1 METLNTDLPILGGM
15 SQSDFDLEFFKDNG
29 FNRKECPK
37 CGRAFWSLGSW
48 ESCGEPPCDE
58 YSFIGDSPM
67 NSPMDLHETREAY
80 LSFFEENGH
89 GRVSRYPIVARWRN
103 DVFFTQASIYDFQPY
118 VIDGTIEPPANPL
131 TISQTCVRFNDI
143 DNVGKT
149 GRHFTFFEM
158 LAHHVFNRK
167 DQEEIYFK
175 SKTAELCHRFFTER
189 LGTDPA
195 KLRYIEEWWEGGGN
209 SGPCLEVI
217 LDGVEVA
224 TLVFMMY
231 RETSKGRE
239 LMDTQVVDTG
249 YGLERICWVSQGTSS
264 AYEAVFGTVVDEMKQ
279 MAGIEYDSRVMQE
292 YAKVAG
298 MTNAKTAADI
308 RKIREETASRLG
320 MSYDE
325 LMATVGPLEDV
336 YVICDHSRALA
347 IMLNDAVVP
356 SNVQEGYFARLL
368 VRRALRSIRNLNLKI
383 RLSDIVAKQVD
394 HFSEVIPELRVNRD
408 DILNL
413 VDVEEDR
420 YHDTLSRGRQLVA
433 RITKGMQPGESIGAE
448 RLIELYDS
456 HGLNPEIVAE
466 FTDVPVDIP
475 DDFYIQV
482 TSRHEASGTMEE
494 DEEVMELPKDLPE
507 THLLYYE
514 DVKESDFKAKVL
526 KVMGEDL
533 VLDRTAFYP
542 EGGGQEWDLG
552 SINGKEVRQVV
563 KSGRTVFHKVPGHR
577 VKEGDMVTGVID
589 LDRRRQLMSH
599 HTAAHVIN
607 GVCQKMFGNHIWQAG
622 ANKGVGGAR
631 LDITHYE
638 NFSPE
643 QISIIEREAN
653 RSVMLDTPV
662 IVETL
667 PRDEAEAKYGFRLY
681 QGGAVPGK
689 MIRVVSV
696 PDVDSEACGGLH
708 VDRTGKIGPIRIVR
722 SKRIQDGV
730 VRIEYVSGMAAVKA
744 IQEDRDTVAAV
755 SEELNVPRNQVRDA
769 VVRTRN
775 EMRSL
780 SKELDAVRS
789 ELSQSASGD
798 LLSKAVDVDGVK
810 VVCYQAKEGED
821 VDQISKTLS
830 DNPDVL
836 AVVAAPGPKV
846 RILVSRGKDVS
857 VDCRDVLKSIMAEV
871 GGGGGGKPDF
881 AQGGGGDPSKITDAL
896 ENVSRMIN

>member
-1 METLNTDLPILGGM
+1 M
-15 SQSDFDLEFFKDNG
+15 SQSDFDLEFFNDNG
-29 FNRKECPK
+29 FKRSVCPK
-37 CGRAFWSLGSW
+37 CGRAFWSLGDW

-58 YSFIGDSPM
+58 YSFIDDSPM
-67 NSPMDLHETREAY
+67 NSPMDLHQTREAY

-167 DQEEIYFK
+167 DREEIYFK

-189 LGTDPA
+189 LGTDPR

-231 RETSKGRE
+231 RETPTGHE
-239 LMDTQVVDTG
+239 MMDTQVVDTG

-264 AYEAVFGTVVDEMKQ
+264 AYEAVFGSVVEELKT
-279 MAGIEYDSRVMQE
+279 MAGIEYDPRVMKE
-292 YAKVAG
+292 YAKIAG

-308 RKIREETASRLG
+308 REIRERTAARLG

-368 VRRALRSIRNLNLKI
+368 VRRALRSIRNLGLKI
-383 RLSDIVAKQVD
+383 RLSEVVAKQVEE
-394 HFSEVIPELRVNRD
+394 FSTVIPELAHNRS
-408 DILNL
+408 DIMNL
-413 VDVEEDR
+413 VEVEEDR
-420 YHDTLSRGRQLVA
+420 YHDTLSRGRQLVS
-433 RITKGMQPGESIGAE
+433 RLTKDLAPGEGIGGDK
-448 RLIELYDS
+448 LIELYDS

-482 TSRHEASGTMEE
+482 TTRHEAAEQSA
-494 DEEVMELPKDLPE
+494 EVASHLPRDLPE
-507 THLLYYE
+507 TYPLYYE
-514 DVKESDFKAKVL
+514 DVKEPEFDAEVIAIIGDDVVL
-526 KVMGEDL
+526 N
-533 VLDRTAFYP
+533 RSAFYP

-552 SINGKEVRQVV
+552 TLSGKEVRQVV
-563 KSGRTVFHKVPGHR
+563 KAGRTVFHNVPGHSFSVGDV
-577 VKEGDMVTGVID
+577 VKGSID

-622 ANKGVGGAR
+622 ANKGIDSAR

-643 QISIIEREAN
+643 DIAIIERESN
-653 RSVMLDTPV
+653 RLMMLDIPTV
-662 IVETL
+662 IEVI
-667 PRDEAEAKYGFRLY
+667 PRDDAEAKYGFRLY
-681 QGGAVPGK
+681 QGGTVPGK
-689 MIRVVSV
+689 MIRVVSI

-744 IQEDRDTVAAV
+744 MQDDRDTVAAV

-769 VVRTRN
+769 VVRTRTELRSAQKALDSLKC
-775 EMRSL
+775 EM
-780 SKELDAVRS
+780 
-789 ELSQSASGD
+789 SQNASGD
-798 LLSKAVDVDGVK
+798 LLSKAVDVDGVR
-810 VVCYQAKEGED
+810 VVCHMASEGED

-830 DNPDVL
+830 ENADVL
-836 AVVAAPGPKV
+836 AVVAAAGPKV
-846 RILVSRGKDVS
+846 RILVSRGKDVG
-857 VDCRDVLKSIMAEV
+857 VDCREVLKGIMSIV

-881 AQGGGGDPSKITDAL
+881 AQGGGGNQNMVGEAL
-896 ENVSRMIN
+896 TNVSEVVKQIKNK

>member
-1 METLNTDLPILGGM
+1 M
-15 SQSDFDLEFFKDNG
+15 SQSDFDLEFFNDNG
-29 FNRKECPK
+29 FKRSVCPK
-37 CGRAFWSLGSW
+37 CERAFWSLGEW

-58 YSFIGDSPM
+58 YSFIDDSPM
-67 NSPMDLHETREAY
+67 NTPMDLHQTREAY

-167 DQEEIYFK
+167 DREEIYFK

-189 LGTDPA
+189 LGTDPR

-264 AYEAVFGTVVDEMKQ
+264 AYEAVFGSVVEDLKDL
-279 MAGIEYDSRVMQE
+279 AGISYDPRVMKE

-308 RKIREETASRLG
+308 REIREKTAARLG

-368 VRRALRSIRNLNLKI
+368 VRRALRSIRNLGLKI
-383 RLSDIVAKQVD
+383 RLSEVVAKQVD
-394 HFSEVIPELRVNRD
+394 EFSSVIPELASNRS

-413 VDVEEDR
+413 VEVEEDR
-420 YHDTLSRGRQLVA
+420 YHETLSRGRQLVSKL
-433 RITKGMQPGESIGAE
+433 TKGLSPGEGIGADK
-448 RLIELYDS
+448 LIELYDS

-482 TSRHEASGTMEE
+482 TTRHEAAEQREE
-494 DEEVMELPKDLPE
+494 TESELPRDLTE
-507 THLLYYE
+507 TYPLYYD
-514 DVKESDFKAKVL
+514 DVKEPEFDAEVIAVL
-526 KVMGEDL
+526 GDDI

-552 SINGKEVRQVV
+552 TLSGKEVRQVV
-563 KSGRTVFHKVPGHR
+563 KAGRTVFHNVPGHSF
-577 VKEGDMVTGVID
+577 KIGDVVRGRID
-589 LDRRRQLMSH
+589 LERRRQLMSH

-622 ANKGVGGAR
+622 ANKGIDSAR

-643 QISIIEREAN
+643 DIAIIERESN
-653 RSVMLDTPV
+653 RLVMLDIPTTIE
-662 IVETL
+662 IV
-667 PRDEAEAKYGFRLY
+667 PRDEAESKYGFRLY
-681 QGGAVPGK
+681 QGGTVPGK
-689 MIRVVSV
+689 MIRVVSI

-744 IQEDRDTVAAV
+744 MQDDRDTVAAV

-769 VVRTRN
+769 VARTRT
-775 EMRSL
+775 ELRSAQ
-780 SKELDAVRS
+780 KALDS
-789 ELSQSASGD
+789 LKCELSQNASGD
-798 LLSKAVDVDGVK
+798 LLSKAIDVDGVR
-810 VVCYQAKEGED
+810 VICHMAAEGED

-830 DNPDVL
+830 ENPDVL

-846 RILVSRGKDVS
+846 RILVSRGKNVD
-857 VDCRDVLKSIMAEV
+857 VDCRDVLKEIMKTV

-881 AQGGGGDPSKITDAL
+881 AQGGGGELHKVPAAL
-896 ENVSRMIN
+896 ETFIDKSKNIC

>member
-1 METLNTDLPILGGM
+1 M
-15 SQSDFDLEFFKDNG
+15 SQSDFDLEFFNDNG
-29 FNRKECPK
+29 FKRSVCPK
-37 CGRAFWSLGSW
+37 CERAFWSLGEW

-58 YSFIGDSPM
+58 YSFIDDSPM
-67 NSPMDLHETREAY
+67 NTPMDLHQTREAY

-167 DQEEIYFK
+167 DREEIYFK

-189 LGTDPA
+189 LGTDPR

-264 AYEAVFGTVVDEMKQ
+264 AYEAVFGSVVEDLKDL
-279 MAGIEYDSRVMQE
+279 AGISYDPRVMKE

-308 RKIREETASRLG
+308 REIREKTAARLG

-368 VRRALRSIRNLNLKI
+368 VRRALRSIRNLGLKI
-383 RLSDIVAKQVD
+383 RLSEVVAKQVD
-394 HFSEVIPELRVNRD
+394 EFSSVIPELASNRS

-413 VDVEEDR
+413 VEVEEDR
-420 YHDTLSRGRQLVA
+420 YHETLSRGRQLVSKL
-433 RITKGMQPGESIGAE
+433 TKGLAPGEGIGADK
-448 RLIELYDS
+448 LIELYDS

-482 TSRHEASGTMEE
+482 TTRHEAAEQREE
-494 DEEVMELPKDLPE
+494 TESELPRDLPE
-507 THLLYYE
+507 TYPLYYD
-514 DVKESDFKAKVL
+514 DVKEPEFDAEVIAVL
-526 KVMGEDL
+526 GDDI

-552 SINGKEVRQVV
+552 TLSGKEVRQVV
-563 KSGRTVFHKVPGHR
+563 KAGRTVFHNVPGHSF
-577 VKEGDMVTGVID
+577 KIGDVVRGRID
-589 LDRRRQLMSH
+589 LERRRQLMSH

-622 ANKGVGGAR
+622 ANKGIDSAR

-643 QISIIEREAN
+643 DITIIERESN
-653 RSVMLDTPV
+653 RLVMLDIPTTIE
-662 IVETL
+662 IV
-667 PRDEAEAKYGFRLY
+667 PRDEAESKYGFRLY
-681 QGGAVPGK
+681 QGGTVPGK
-689 MIRVVSV
+689 MIRVVSI

-744 IQEDRDTVAAV
+744 MQDDRDTVAAV

-769 VVRTRN
+769 VARTRT
-775 EMRSL
+775 ELRSAQ
-780 SKELDAVRS
+780 KALDS
-789 ELSQSASGD
+789 LKCELSQNASGD
-798 LLSKAVDVDGVK
+798 LLSKAVDVDGVR
-810 VVCYQAKEGED
+810 VICHMAAEGED

-830 DNPDVL
+830 ENPDVL

-846 RILVSRGKDVS
+846 RILVSRGKNVD
-857 VDCRDVLKSIMAEV
+857 VDCRDVLKEIMKTV

-881 AQGGGGDPSKITDAL
+881 AQGGGGELHKVPAAL
-896 ENVSRMIN
+896 ETFIDKSKNIC

>member
-1 METLNTDLPILGGM
+1 M
-15 SQSDFDLEFFKDNG
+15 SQSDFDLEFFNDNG
-29 FNRKECPK
+29 FKRSVCPK
-37 CGRAFWSLGSW
+37 CGRAFWSLGDW

-58 YSFIGDSPM
+58 YSFIDDSPM
-67 NSPMDLHETREAY
+67 NSPMDLHQTREAY

-167 DQEEIYFK
+167 DREEIYFK

-189 LGTDPA
+189 LGTDPR

-231 RETSKGRE
+231 RETPTGRE
-239 LMDTQVVDTG
+239 MMDTQVVDTG

-264 AYEAVFGTVVDEMKQ
+264 AYEAVFGSVVEELKT
-279 MAGIEYDSRVMQE
+279 MAGIEYDPRVMKE
-292 YAKVAG
+292 YAKIAG

-308 RKIREETASRLG
+308 REIRERTAARLG

-368 VRRALRSIRNLNLKI
+368 VRRALRSIRSLGLKI
-383 RLSDIVAKQVD
+383 RLSEVVAKQVEE
-394 HFSEVIPELRVNRD
+394 FSTVIPELAHNRS
-408 DILNL
+408 DIMNL
-413 VDVEEDR
+413 VEVEEDR
-420 YHDTLSRGRQLVA
+420 YHDTLSRGRQLVS
-433 RITKGMQPGESIGAE
+433 RLTKDLAPGEGIGGDK
-448 RLIELYDS
+448 LIELYDS

-482 TSRHEASGTMEE
+482 TTRHEAAEQSA
-494 DEEVMELPKDLPE
+494 EVASHLPRDLPE
-507 THLLYYE
+507 TYPLYYE
-514 DVKESDFKAKVL
+514 DVKEPEFDAEVIAIIGDDVVL
-526 KVMGEDL
+526 N
-533 VLDRTAFYP
+533 RSAFYP

-552 SINGKEVRQVV
+552 TLSGKEVRQVV
-563 KSGRTVFHKVPGHR
+563 KAGRTVFHNVPGHSFSVGDV
-577 VKEGDMVTGVID
+577 VKGSID

-622 ANKGVGGAR
+622 ANKGIDSAR

-643 QISIIEREAN
+643 DIAIIERESN
-653 RSVMLDTPV
+653 RLMMLDIPTV
-662 IVETL
+662 IEVI
-667 PRDEAEAKYGFRLY
+667 PRDDAEAKYGFRLY
-681 QGGAVPGK
+681 QGGTVPGK
-689 MIRVVSV
+689 MIRVVSI

-744 IQEDRDTVAAV
+744 MQDDRDTVAAV

-769 VVRTRN
+769 VVRTRTELRSAQKALDSLKC
-775 EMRSL
+775 EM
-780 SKELDAVRS
+780 
-789 ELSQSASGD
+789 SQNASGD
-798 LLSKAVDVDGVK
+798 LLSKAVDVDGVR
-810 VVCYQAKEGED
+810 VVCHMASEGED

-830 DNPDVL
+830 ENADVL
-836 AVVAAPGPKV
+836 AVVAAAGPKV
-846 RILVSRGKDVS
+846 RILVSRGKDVG
-857 VDCRDVLKSIMAEV
+857 VDCREVLKGIMSIV

-881 AQGGGGDPSKITDAL
+881 AQGGGGNQNMVGEAL
-896 ENVSRMIN
+896 TNVSEVVKQIKNK

>member
-1 METLNTDLPILGGM
+1 M
-15 SQSDFDLEFFKDNG
+15 SQSDFDLEFFNDNG
-29 FNRKECPK
+29 FKRSVCPK
-37 CGRAFWSLGSW
+37 CERAFWSLGEW

-58 YSFIGDSPM
+58 YSFIDDSPM
-67 NSPMDLHETREAY
+67 NTPMDLHQTREAY

-167 DQEEIYFK
+167 DREEIYFK

-189 LGTDPA
+189 LGTDPR

-264 AYEAVFGTVVDEMKQ
+264 AYEAVFGSVVEDLKDL
-279 MAGIEYDSRVMQE
+279 AGISYDPRVMKE

-308 RKIREETASRLG
+308 REIREKTAARLG

-368 VRRALRSIRNLNLKI
+368 VRRALRSIRNLGLKI
-383 RLSDIVAKQVD
+383 RLSEVVAKQVD
-394 HFSEVIPELRVNRD
+394 EFSSVIPELASNRS

-413 VDVEEDR
+413 VEVEEDR
-420 YHDTLSRGRQLVA
+420 YHETLSRGRQLVSKL
-433 RITKGMQPGESIGAE
+433 TKGLAPGEGIGADK
-448 RLIELYDS
+448 LIELYDS

-482 TSRHEASGTMEE
+482 TTRHEAAEQREE
-494 DEEVMELPKDLPE
+494 TESELPRDLPE
-507 THLLYYE
+507 TYPLYYD
-514 DVKESDFKAKVL
+514 DVKEPEFDAEVIAVL
-526 KVMGEDL
+526 GDDI

-552 SINGKEVRQVV
+552 TLSGKEVRQVV
-563 KSGRTVFHKVPGHR
+563 KAGRTVFHNVPGHSF
-577 VKEGDMVTGVID
+577 KIGDVVRGRID
-589 LDRRRQLMSH
+589 LERRRQLMSH

-622 ANKGVGGAR
+622 ANKGIDSAR

-643 QISIIEREAN
+643 DIAIIERESN
-653 RSVMLDTPV
+653 RLVMLDIPTTIE
-662 IVETL
+662 IV
-667 PRDEAEAKYGFRLY
+667 PRDEAESKYGFRLY
-681 QGGAVPGK
+681 QGGTVPGK
-689 MIRVVSV
+689 MIRVVSI

-744 IQEDRDTVAAV
+744 MQDDRDTVAAV

-769 VVRTRN
+769 VARTRT
-775 EMRSL
+775 ELRSAQ
-780 SKELDAVRS
+780 KALDS
-789 ELSQSASGD
+789 LKCELSQNASGD
-798 LLSKAVDVDGVK
+798 LLSKAVDVDGVR
-810 VVCYQAKEGED
+810 VICHMAAEGED

-830 DNPDVL
+830 ENPDVL

-846 RILVSRGKDVS
+846 RILVSRGKNVD
-857 VDCRDVLKSIMAEV
+857 VDCRDVLKEIMKTV

-881 AQGGGGDPSKITDAL
+881 AQGGGGELHKVPAAL
-896 ENVSRMIN
+896 ETFIDKSKNIC

>member
-1 METLNTDLPILGGM
+1 MRE
-15 SQSDFDLEFFKDNG
+15 SDFDLEFFNDNG
-29 FNRKECPK
+29 FIRQSCPE
-37 CGRAFWSLGSW
+37 CGRAFWSLEEWGT
-48 ESCGEPPCDE
+48 CGEPPCDE
-58 YSFIGDSPM
+58 YSFIGDPPM
-67 NSPMDLHETREAY
+67 DSPMDLHQTREAF

-89 GRVSRYPIVARWRN
+89 ERIARYPIVARWRN

-167 DQEEIYFK
+167 DREEIYFK

-189 LGTDPA
+189 LGTEPG

-231 RETSKGRE
+231 RETPEGRE
-239 LMDTQVVDTG
+239 MMDMQVVDTG
-249 YGLERICWVSQGTSS
+249 YGLERICWVSQGSSS
-264 AYEAVFGTVVDEMKQ
+264 AYEAVFGSVVEELKGL
-279 MAGIEYDSRVMQE
+279 AGIDYDPRVMKE

-298 MTNAKTAADI
+298 MTNARTAADI
-308 RKIREETASRLG
+308 RRIREDTAARLG

-347 IMLNDAVVP
+347 VMLNDAVVP

-368 VRRALRSIRNLNLKI
+368 VRRALRSMRKLGLSL
-383 RLSDIVAKQVD
+383 RLSEVVAKQVD
-394 HFSEVIPELRVNRD
+394 HFAEVIPEIGGNRE

-420 YHDTLSRGRQLVA
+420 YHDTLSRGRQLVSRLA
-433 RITKGMQPGESIGAE
+433 KDLAPGEGIGGE
-448 RLIELYDS
+448 KLIELYDS

-466 FTDVPVDIP
+466 FADFPVEIP

-482 TSRHEASGTMEE
+482 TSRHEAAPEGTDETSG
-494 DEEVMELPKDLPE
+494 LPSGLPE
-507 THLLYYE
+507 TYPIYYE
-514 DVKESDFKAKVL
+514 DMKESEFDAEV
-526 KVMGEDL
+526 VAAIGDDV

-552 SINGKEVRQVV
+552 SIGGLPVKQVV
-563 KSGRTVFHKVPGHR
+563 KSGRTVFHTVPGHSF
-577 VKEGDMVTGVID
+577 KEGDRVRGSID
-589 LDRRRQLMSH
+589 LGRRRQLMSH

-607 GVCQKMFGNHIWQAG
+607 GVCQRMFGNHIWQAG
-622 ANKGVGGAR
+622 ANKGTESAR

-638 NFSPE
+638 NFSHE
-643 QISIIEREAN
+643 QILMIEEESN
-653 RSVMLDTPV
+653 RAVMDDIPTV
-662 IVETL
+662 IETIS
-667 PRDEAEAKYGFRLY
+667 RDEAEEKYGFRLY

-696 PDVDSEACGGLH
+696 PGVDAEACGGLH
-708 VDRTGKIGPIRIVR
+708 VDRTGKIGPIRITR

-744 IQEDRDTVAAV
+744 MQEDRDAVAAI
-755 SEELNVPRNQVRDA
+755 SEELNVPRRDVKAA
-769 VVRTRN
+769 VVRTR
-775 EMRSL
+775 
-780 SKELDAVRS
+780 S
-789 ELSQSASGD
+789 ELRSAQKALEALKSEMSQNASGD
-798 LLSKAVDVDGVK
+798 LMSKAVDVGGIK
-810 VVCYQAKEGED
+810 VVCHIAEEGED
-821 VDQISKTLS
+821 IDEISKTLS
-830 DNPDVL
+830 SQQGVV
-836 AVVAAPGPKV
+836 AVVAKAYPKPRV
-846 RILVSRGKDVS
+846 LVSRSKDVDI
-857 VDCRDVLKSIMAEV
+857 DCRELLKEIMSVV

-881 AQGGGGDPSKITDAL
+881 AQGGGGDPKSVADAMNAVSDYVGRISK
-896 ENVSRMIN
+896 

>member
-1 METLNTDLPILGGM
+1 M
-15 SQSDFDLEFFKDNG
+15 SQSDFDLEFFNDNG
-29 FNRKECPK
+29 FKRSVCPK
-37 CGRAFWSLGSW
+37 CERAFWSLGEW

-58 YSFIGDSPM
+58 YSFIDDSPM
-67 NSPMDLHETREAY
+67 NTPMDLHQTREAY

-167 DQEEIYFK
+167 DREEIYFK

-189 LGTDPA
+189 LGTDPC

-264 AYEAVFGTVVDEMKQ
+264 AYEAVFGSVVEDLKDL
-279 MAGIEYDSRVMQE
+279 AGISYDPRVMKE

-308 RKIREETASRLG
+308 REIREKTAARLG

-368 VRRALRSIRNLNLKI
+368 VRRALRSIRNLGLKI
-383 RLSDIVAKQVD
+383 RLSEVVAKQVD
-394 HFSEVIPELRVNRD
+394 EFSSVIPELASNRS

-413 VDVEEDR
+413 VEVEEDR
-420 YHDTLSRGRQLVA
+420 YHETLSRGRQLVSKL
-433 RITKGMQPGESIGAE
+433 TKGLAPGEGIGADK
-448 RLIELYDS
+448 LIELYDS

-482 TSRHEASGTMEE
+482 TTRHEAAEQREE
-494 DEEVMELPKDLPE
+494 TESELPRDLPE
-507 THLLYYE
+507 TYPLYYD
-514 DVKESDFKAKVL
+514 DVKEPEFDAEVIAVL
-526 KVMGEDL
+526 GDDI

-552 SINGKEVRQVV
+552 TLSGKEVRQVV
-563 KSGRTVFHKVPGHR
+563 KAGRTVFHNVPGHSF
-577 VKEGDMVTGVID
+577 KIGDVVRGRID
-589 LDRRRQLMSH
+589 LERRRQLMSH

-622 ANKGVGGAR
+622 ANKGIDSAR

-643 QISIIEREAN
+643 DIAIIERESN
-653 RSVMLDTPV
+653 RLVMLDIPTTIE
-662 IVETL
+662 IV
-667 PRDEAEAKYGFRLY
+667 PRDEAESKYGFRLY
-681 QGGAVPGK
+681 QGGTVPGK
-689 MIRVVSV
+689 MIRVVSI

-744 IQEDRDTVAAV
+744 MQDDRDTVAAV

-769 VVRTRN
+769 VARTRT
-775 EMRSL
+775 ELRSAQ
-780 SKELDAVRS
+780 KALDS
-789 ELSQSASGD
+789 LKCELSQNASGD
-798 LLSKAVDVDGVK
+798 LLSKAVDVDGVR
-810 VVCYQAKEGED
+810 VICHMAAEGED

-830 DNPDVL
+830 ENPDVL
-836 AVVAAPGPKV
+836 AVVAAAGPKV
-846 RILVSRGKDVS
+846 RILVSRGKNVD
-857 VDCRDVLKSIMAEV
+857 VDCRDVLKEIMKTV

-881 AQGGGGDPSKITDAL
+881 AQGGGGELHKVPAAL
-896 ENVSRMIN
+896 ETFIDKSKNIC

>member
-1 METLNTDLPILGGM
+1 M
-15 SQSDFDLEFFKDNG
+15 SQSDFDLEFFNDNG
-29 FNRKECPK
+29 FKRSVCPK
-37 CGRAFWSLGSW
+37 CDRAFWSLGEW
-48 ESCGEPPCDE
+48 ASCGEPPCDE
-58 YSFIGDSPM
+58 YSFIDDSPM
-67 NSPMDLHETREAY
+67 NKPMDLHQTREAY

-167 DQEEIYFK
+167 DREEIYFK

-189 LGTDPA
+189 LGTDPR

-239 LMDTQVVDTG
+239 LMDTHVVDTG

-264 AYEAVFGTVVDEMKQ
+264 AYEAVFGSVVEDLKDL
-279 MAGIEYDSRVMQE
+279 AGIRYDPRVMKE

-308 RKIREETASRLG
+308 REIREKTAERLG

-368 VRRALRSIRNLNLKI
+368 VRRALRSIRNLGLKI
-383 RLSDIVAKQVD
+383 RLSEVVAKQVD
-394 HFSEVIPELRVNRD
+394 EFSSVIPELASNRS

-413 VDVEEDR
+413 VEVEEDR
-420 YHDTLSRGRQLVA
+420 YHETLSRGRQLVSKL
-433 RITKGMQPGESIGAE
+433 TKGLAPGEGIGADK
-448 RLIELYDS
+448 LIELYDS

-466 FTDVPVDIP
+466 FTDVPVIIP

-482 TSRHEASGTMEE
+482 TTRHEVTEQRE
-494 DEEVMELPKDLPE
+494 DAESELPRDLPE
-507 THLLYYE
+507 TYPLYYD
-514 DVKESDFKAKVL
+514 DVKEPEFDANVIA
-526 KVMGEDL
+526 VIQDDV

-552 SINGKEVRQVV
+552 TLSGKDVRQVV
-563 KSGRTVFHKVPGHR
+563 KAGRTVFHNVPGHSFSVGDV
-577 VKEGDMVTGVID
+577 VKGSID
-589 LDRRRQLMSH
+589 LERRRQLMSH

-622 ANKGVGGAR
+622 ANKGIDSAR

-643 QISIIEREAN
+643 DISIIERESN
-653 RSVMLDTPV
+653 RLVMLDIPTTIE
-662 IVETL
+662 IV
-667 PRDEAEAKYGFRLY
+667 PRDEAESKYGFRLY
-681 QGGAVPGK
+681 QGGTVPGK
-689 MIRVVSV
+689 MIRVVSI

-730 VRIEYVSGMAAVKA
+730 VRIEYVSGMAAVRA
-744 IQEDRDTVAAV
+744 MQDDRDTVAAV
-755 SEELNVPRNQVRDA
+755 SEELNIPRNQVRDA

-775 EMRSL
+775 ELRTAQKALDSL
-780 SKELDAVRS
+780 RCEM
-789 ELSQSASGD
+789 SQNASGD

-810 VVCYQAKEGED
+810 VICHMASEGED
-821 VDQISKTLS
+821 VDQLSKTLS
-830 DNPDVL
+830 ENADVL
-836 AVVAAPGPKV
+836 AVVAAAGPKV
-846 RILVSRGKDVS
+846 RILVSRGKDVD
-857 VDCRDVLKSIMAEV
+857 VDCRKVLKDIMSIV

-881 AQGGGGDPSKITDAL
+881 AQGGGGNQDAVNGALTNLPELVKQSKK
-896 ENVSRMIN
+896 

>member
-1 METLNTDLPILGGM
+1 MKE
-15 SQSDFDLEFFKDNG
+15 SDFDLEFFNDNG
-29 FNRKECPK
+29 FIRQSCPS
-37 CGRAFWSLGSW
+37 CGRAFWSLEEW
-48 ESCGEPPCDE
+48 DNCGEPPCDE
-58 YSFIGDSPM
+58 YSFIGDPPM
-67 NSPMDLHETREAY
+67 DSPMDLHQTREAF
-80 LSFFEENGH
+80 LSFFEENDH
-89 GRVSRYPIVARWRN
+89 ERIARYPIVARWRN

-118 VIDGTIEPPANPL
+118 VIDGTIDPPANPL

-158 LAHHVFNRK
+158 LAHHVFNHR
-167 DQEEIYFK
+167 DHEEIYFK

-189 LGTDPA
+189 LGTDPG
-195 KLRYIEEWWEGGGN
+195 KLRFIEEWWEGGGN

-231 RETSKGRE
+231 RETPQGRE
-239 LMDTQVVDTG
+239 MMDMQVVDTG
-249 YGLERICWVSQGTSS
+249 YGLERICWVSQGSSS
-264 AYEAVFGTVVDEMKQ
+264 AYEAVFGSVVEDLKG
-279 MAGIEYDSRVMQE
+279 MAGIEYDPRVMKE

-298 MTNAKTAADI
+298 MTNARTAADI
-308 RKIREETASRLG
+308 RRIREETAARLG

-368 VRRALRSIRNLNLKI
+368 VRRALRSIRNLNIDVK
-383 RLSDIVAKQVD
+383 LSEVVAKQVD
-394 HFSEVIPELRVNRD
+394 HFAPVIPEMEDNRE

-433 RITKGMQPGESIGAE
+433 RLASELPPGEGIGEE

-466 FTDVPVDIP
+466 FADVPVDIP

-482 TSRHEASGTMEE
+482 ASRHETAPEEAEEATGLPSG
-494 DEEVMELPKDLPE
+494 LPE
-507 THLLYYE
+507 TYPIYYE
-514 DVKESDFKAKVL
+514 DMKESEFEAEVVAVL
-526 KVMGEDL
+526 GDDVI
-533 VLDRTAFYP
+533 LDRTAFYP
-542 EGGGQEWDLG
+542 EGGGQQWDLG
-552 SINGKEVRQVV
+552 SIDGRPVKKVV
-563 KSGRTVFHKVPGHR
+563 KAGRTVFHTVPGHSL
-577 VKEGDMVTGVID
+577 KEDDKVRGSID
-589 LDRRRQLMSH
+589 LERRRQLMSH

-622 ANKGVGGAR
+622 ANKGTDSAR

-638 NFSPE
+638 NFTHE
-643 QISIIEREAN
+643 QILKIEEESN
-653 RSVMLDTPV
+653 RTVMEDIATV
-662 IVETL
+662 IETI
-667 PRDEAEAKYGFRLY
+667 PRDEAEEKYGFHLY

-696 PDVDSEACGGLH
+696 PGVDSEACGGLH
-708 VDRTGKIGPIRIVR
+708 VDRTGKIGPIRITR

-744 IQEDRDTVAAV
+744 MQEDRDAVAAI
-755 SEELNVPRNQVRDA
+755 SEELNVPRQDA
-769 VVRTRN
+769 IRAVERTRRELRDSQKALEALRC
-775 EMRSL
+775 EM
-780 SKELDAVRS
+780 
-789 ELSQSASGD
+789 SQNASGN
-798 LLSKAVDVDGVK
+798 LMSKAVDVEGMK
-810 VVCYQAKEGED
+810 VVCHIAGEGED
-821 VDQISKTLS
+821 IDEISKALS
-830 DNPDVL
+830 SQPGVV
-836 AVVAAPGPKV
+836 AVVAKAHPKPRV
-846 RILVSRGKDVS
+846 LVSRSKDIDI
-857 VDCRDVLKSIMAEV
+857 DCRDLLKEIMSVV
-871 GGGGGGKPDF
+871 GGGGGGKPEF
-881 AQGGGGDPSKITDAL
+881 AQGGGGNPTRVAEAMDAAPDSVKKISK
-896 ENVSRMIN
+896 

>member
-1 METLNTDLPILGGM
+1 M
-15 SQSDFDLEFFKDNG
+15 SQSDFDLEFFNDNG
-29 FNRKECPK
+29 FKRSVCPK
-37 CGRAFWSLGSW
+37 CDRAFWSLGEW
-48 ESCGEPPCDE
+48 ASCGEPPCDE
-58 YSFIGDSPM
+58 YSFIDDSPM
-67 NSPMDLHETREAY
+67 NKPMDLHQTREAY

-167 DQEEIYFK
+167 DREEIYFK

-189 LGTDPA
+189 LGTDPR

-264 AYEAVFGTVVDEMKQ
+264 AYEAVFGSVVEDLKDL
-279 MAGIEYDSRVMQE
+279 AGIRYDPRVMKE

-308 RKIREETASRLG
+308 REIREKTAERLG

-368 VRRALRSIRNLNLKI
+368 VRRALRSIRNLGLKI
-383 RLSDIVAKQVD
+383 RLSEVVAKQVD
-394 HFSEVIPELRVNRD
+394 EFSSVIPELASNRS

-413 VDVEEDR
+413 VEVEEDR
-420 YHDTLSRGRQLVA
+420 YHETLSRGRQLVSKL
-433 RITKGMQPGESIGAE
+433 TKGLAPGEGIGADK
-448 RLIELYDS
+448 LIELYDS

-466 FTDVPVDIP
+466 FTDVPVIIP

-482 TSRHEASGTMEE
+482 TTRHEVTEQRE
-494 DEEVMELPKDLPE
+494 DAESQLPRDLPE
-507 THLLYYE
+507 TYPLYYD
-514 DVKESDFKAKVL
+514 DVKEPEFDANVIA
-526 KVMGEDL
+526 VIQDDV

-552 SINGKEVRQVV
+552 TLSGKDVRQVV
-563 KSGRTVFHKVPGHR
+563 KAGRTVFHNVPGHSFSVGDV
-577 VKEGDMVTGVID
+577 VKGSID
-589 LDRRRQLMSH
+589 LERRRQLMSH

-622 ANKGVGGAR
+622 ANKGIDSAR

-643 QISIIEREAN
+643 DISIIERESN
-653 RSVMLDTPV
+653 RLVMLDIPTTIE
-662 IVETL
+662 IV
-667 PRDEAEAKYGFRLY
+667 PRDEAESKYGFRLY
-681 QGGAVPGK
+681 QGGTVPGK
-689 MIRVVSV
+689 MIRVVSI

-730 VRIEYVSGMAAVKA
+730 VRIEYVSGMAAVRA
-744 IQEDRDTVAAV
+744 MQDDRDTVAAV
-755 SEELNVPRNQVRDA
+755 SEELNIPRNQVRDA

-775 EMRSL
+775 ELRTAQKALDSL
-780 SKELDAVRS
+780 RCEM
-789 ELSQSASGD
+789 SQNASGD

-810 VVCYQAKEGED
+810 VICHMASEGED
-821 VDQISKTLS
+821 VDQLSKTLS
-830 DNPDVL
+830 ENADVL
-836 AVVAAPGPKV
+836 AVVAAAGPKV
-846 RILVSRGKDVS
+846 RILVSRGKDVD
-857 VDCRDVLKSIMAEV
+857 VDCRKVLKDIMSIV

-881 AQGGGGDPSKITDAL
+881 AQGGGGNQDAVNGALTNLPELVKQSKK
-896 ENVSRMIN
+896 